1 VTVAGEIAPFHDPA
15 VRDLAW
21 LLFSPDLL
29 SVSRAGAPL
38 ARPAATETER
48 ATTLA
53 WLTALD
59 RDPAALHAQ
68 VHKPSLTRLG
78 FYAEALLEYFL
89 THGPH
94 ARLIAANIPLRTAG
108 RTIGEV
114 DFLLEN
120 VRGERLHWELA
131 VKFYL
136 HIGERDDAATLARYV
151 GPNLQDRFD
160 LKHARLLNHQLGLSA
175 RDEFA
180 SLGFEGPWRAEL
192 FVKGRLFYRDDD
204 RSLASNP
211 PPELAGDHLRGWWK
225 TASEWR
231 DSKGGGLFASLPRLG
246 WMAERTLS
254 AQEGGALTE
263 QTTELSERV
272 ATLSSPIMVARYE
285 RCELSECAT
294 GDVWREHSR
303 GFIVPDEWPE
313 RAADF
318 AADFAT

>member
-1 VTVAGEIAPFHDPA
+1 VTAAAEMTAFHDPA

-29 SVSRAGAPL
+29 STSHAGAPL
-38 ARPAATETER
+38 ARPAATESKR
-48 ATTLA
+48 DAVLA
-53 WLTALD
+53 WLIALD
-59 RDPAALHAQ
+59 RDSGELHAQ

-78 FYAEALLEYFL
+78 FYAEALLDYFL
-89 THGPH
+89 THGPY

-108 RTIGEV
+108 LTLGEV

-120 VRGERLHWELA
+120 GKGERLHWELA

-136 HIGERDDAATLARYV
+136 HIGEGEGASTLAHYV

-204 RSLASNP
+204 VAPCSVSDA
-211 PPELAGDHLRGWWK
+211 PPELAADHLRGWWK
-225 TASEWR
+225 TASEWHA
-231 DSKGGGLFASLPRLG
+231 SKKDGLFASLPRLG
-246 WMAERTLS
+246 WMAERTLL
-254 AQEGGALTE
+254 AQEGEALVE
-263 QTTELSERV
+263 QTAVLSERI

-285 RCELSECAT
+285 HSDSAT
-294 GDVWREHSR
+294 GAVWREHSR

-313 RAADF
+313 RAAEF
-318 AADFAT
+318 AG